1 MGKIKVT
8 DIDKGWKKI
17 VGDLRKLKN
26 APYAKVGL
34 VGPTAGATHEESAG
48 GESLTVATIGMIH
61 EYGSESRNIPERS
74 FIRGPLEANQE
85 NLRSFIKKLSFNLAS
100 QKMDVAQALGLL
112 GLEGVRIIK
121 KAITVDRIKP
131 SLDPKTVKAKTRAG
145 KKGDT
150 PLVDTGQMQNSVR
163 HQVMLSG
170 KDEE

>member
-1 MGKIKVT
+1 MAKAKVT

-34 VGPTAGATHEESAG
+34 VGPSAGATHEESSA

-74 FIRGPLEANQE
+74 FIRGPLEANKE
-85 NLRSFIKKLSFNLAS
+85 NLRSFIQKITFNLAS
-100 QKMDVAQALGLL
+100 QKLDVAQALGLL

-121 KAITVDRIKP
+121 QAITVDRIKP
-131 SLDPKTVKAKTRAG
+131 ALAPETVKAKTRDG
-145 KKGDT
+145 KAGDT
-150 PLVDTGQMQNSVR
+150 PLVDTAQMLNSVR
-163 HQVMLSG
+163 HQVVLSG
-170 KDEE
+170 RDEE